1 MSHSILYKL
10 LFDKLAQK
18 QKSAS
23 VVKFAR
29 YAIINLLLGII
40 SKGVIVAE
48 KENLISGYETV
59 IGIEV
64 HVQLTTKS
72 KIFCQCPN
80 IVSHDQNST
89 ICPICAGHPGV
100 LPVLNKEVAERAIMV
115 GLATNC
121 TITEDNF
128 FARKHYFYPD
138 LPKAYQIT
146 QSTEPICKNGFLEI
160 PLEDGSFKKIR
171 INRIHMEEDAGKNL
185 HSALTNESYVDLN
198 RAGTPLLEI
207 VTEPDISSPYEAR
220 TYLKMMRNIVMYL
233 NVGTANME
241 EGAFRADTNISV
253 RKPGAPLGTKCE
265 LKNINSFKFISDAI
279 EYEVE
284 RQVALIENGG
294 KVVQETR
301 LWDTKEH
308 KTVSMRSKEE
318 AADYRYFPDPDLP
331 SLHIDSEWIS
341 RVQKDLPE
349 LPKQRYQRYIDLGL
363 SAYEADVLVN
373 DKEIAAYYD
382 KVMQFTKSPVAIN
395 WVLRELMAFIKDEK
409 ITLSECLVTP
419 QLLAELVTLL
429 DDKIIN
435 NRAAQEVFEIVA
447 KTGQSPQAV
456 VKEKGLEQIGSSDE
470 IEKIIQEIIASNP
483 HNVAEYKSGKVKLW
497 GFFVG
502 QAMQKTKGKGDPQ
515 MINDLLKKY
524 LS

>member
-1 MSHSILYKL
+1 M
-10 LFDKLAQK
+10 
-18 QKSAS
+18 
-23 VVKFAR
+23 
-29 YAIINLLLGII
+29 
-40 SKGVIVAE
+40 AE
-48 KENLISGYETV
+48 KEHLISGYETV

-64 HVQLTTKS
+64 HVQLTTQS
-72 KIFCQCPN
+72 KIFCSCPN
-80 IVSHDQNST
+80 IVSHKQNST

-100 LPVLNKEVAERAIMV
+100 LPVLNQQVVQRAIMV

-146 QSTEPICKNGFLEI
+146 QSTEPICKNGYLEI
-160 PLEDGSFKKIR
+160 PLENGSFKKIR

-185 HSALTNESYVDLN
+185 HSTLTNESYVDLN

-220 TYLKMMRNIVMYL
+220 MYLKMLRNIVMYL

-279 EYEVE
+279 EYEVD
-284 RQVALIENGG
+284 RQIALLESGQKII
-294 KVVQETR
+294 QQTR

-308 KTVSMRSKEE
+308 KTVPMRSKEE

-331 SLHIDSEWIS
+331 PLHIDAAWIAQ
-341 RVQKDLPE
+341 VKNTLPE
-349 LPKQRYQRYIDLGL
+349 LPNARYQRYLANGL

-373 DKEIAAYYD
+373 DKDVADYYD
-382 KVMQFTKSPVAIN
+382 QVAHYTKSPLAIN
-395 WVLRELMAFIKDEK
+395 WILRELMAFIKEEK
-409 ITLSECLVTP
+409 TSLSECKLTP
-419 QLLAELVTLL
+419 ALLAELITLI
-429 DDKIIN
+429 DNKTIN

-447 KTGQSPQAV
+447 KTGQSPHEV
-456 VKEKGLEQIGSSDE
+456 VKEKGLEQVGSSE
-470 IEKIIQEIIASNP
+470 ELEKIIQEIIIANP
-483 HNVAEYKSGKVKLW
+483 GNVAEYKAGKVKLW

-515 MINDLLKKY
+515 VINDLLKKY

>member
-1 MSHSILYKL
+1 MADKSL
-10 LFDKLAQK
+10 L
-18 QKSAS
+18 
-23 VVKFAR
+23 
-29 YAIINLLLGII
+29 N
-40 SKGVIVAE
+40 
-48 KENLISGYETV
+48 SGYETV

-80 IVSHDQNST
+80 IVSHEQNST

-100 LPVLNKEVAERAIMV
+100 LPVLNKEVANRAIMV

-121 TITEDNF
+121 SITQDNF

-146 QSTEPICKNGFLEI
+146 QSTEPICKDGFLEI
-160 PLEDGSFKKIR
+160 PLEDGTLKKIR

-198 RAGTPLLEI
+198 RTGTPLLEI
-207 VTEPDISSPYEAR
+207 VTEPDISSAYEAR
-220 TYLKMMRNIVMYL
+220 AYLKALRNIVMYL

-301 LWDTKEH
+301 LWDTKEQR
-308 KTVSMRSKEE
+308 TVTMRSKEE

-331 SLHIDSEWIS
+331 PLHLDNAWIS
-341 RVQKDLPE
+341 RIKSELPE
-349 LPKQRYQRYIDLGL
+349 LPAQRYQRYINAGL

-373 DKEIAAYYD
+373 DKDVAAYYD
-382 KVMQFTKSPVAIN
+382 QVTTFTKSPLAIN
-395 WVLRELMAFIKDEK
+395 WVLRELMAFVKEAKVSLADCK
-409 ITLSECLVTP
+409 ITP
-419 QLLAELVTLL
+419 KLLAELLTLV
-429 DDKIIN
+429 DTKVIN
-435 NRAAQEVFEIVA
+435 TRAAQEVFEIVA
-447 KTGQSPQAV
+447 QTGQSPQAI
-456 VKEKGLEQIGSSDE
+456 VKEKGLEQIGSSEE
-470 IEKIIQEIIASNP
+470 IEKLIKEIIDANP
-483 HNVAEYKSGKVKLW
+483 HNVAEYKSGKTKLW

-515 MINDLLKKY
+515 VINELLKKY
-524 LS
+524 LE

>member
-1 MSHSILYKL
+1 M
-10 LFDKLAQK
+10 
-18 QKSAS
+18 
-23 VVKFAR
+23 
-29 YAIINLLLGII
+29 
-40 SKGVIVAE
+40 AE
-48 KENLISGYETV
+48 KEHLISGYETV

-64 HVQLTTKS
+64 HVQLTTQS
-72 KIFCQCPN
+72 KIFCSCPN
-80 IVSHDQNST
+80 IVSHEQNST

-100 LPVLNKEVAERAIMV
+100 LPVLNQQVVQRAIMV

-146 QSTEPICKNGFLEI
+146 QSTEPICKNGYLEI

-185 HSALTNESYVDLN
+185 HSTLTNESYVDLN

-220 TYLKMMRNIVMYL
+220 MYLKMLRNIVMYL

-284 RQVALIENGG
+284 RQIALLENGQ
-294 KVVQETR
+294 KIIQQTR

-308 KTVSMRSKEE
+308 KTVPMRSKEE

-331 SLHIDSEWIS
+331 PLHIDAGWIAQ
-341 RVQKDLPE
+341 VKNTLPE
-349 LPKQRYQRYIDLGL
+349 LPNARYQRYLISGL

-373 DKEIAAYYD
+373 DKDIADYYD
-382 KVMQFTKSPVAIN
+382 QVTQFTKSALAIN
-395 WVLRELMAFIKDEK
+395 WILRELMAFIKEEK
-409 ITLSECLVTP
+409 TSLSECKLTP
-419 QLLAELVTLL
+419 ALLAELVTLI
-429 DDKIIN
+429 DNKTIN

-447 KTGQSPQAV
+447 KTGQSPQEV
-456 VKEKGLEQIGSSDE
+456 VKEKGLEQVGSSE
-470 IEKIIQEIIASNP
+470 ELEKIIQEIISANP
-483 HNVAEYKSGKVKLW
+483 GNVAEYKAGKIKLW

-515 MINDLLKKY
+515 VINDLLKKY

>member
-1 MSHSILYKL
+1 M
-10 LFDKLAQK
+10 
-18 QKSAS
+18 
-23 VVKFAR
+23 
-29 YAIINLLLGII
+29 
-40 SKGVIVAE
+40 AE
-48 KENLISGYETV
+48 KENLLKSGYQTV

-64 HVQLTTKS
+64 HVQLTTQS

-80 IVSHDQNST
+80 IVSHQQNST
-89 ICPICAGHPGV
+89 ICQICAGHPGV
-100 LPVLNKEVAERAIMV
+100 LPVLNKEVPHRAIMV

-121 TITEDNF
+121 SITQDNF

-185 HSALTNESYVDLN
+185 HSTLTNESYVDLN

-220 TYLKMMRNIVMYL
+220 MYLKMLRNIVMFL
-233 NVGTANME
+233 DIGTANME

-253 RKPGAPLGTKCE
+253 RKPGQPLGTKCE

-284 RQVALIENGG
+284 RQIATLENGG
-294 KVVQETR
+294 KIVQETR
-301 LWDTKEH
+301 LWDTKEQ
-308 KTVSMRSKEE
+308 KTVPMRSKEE
-318 AADYRYFPDPDLP
+318 AADYRYFPDPDIP
-331 SLHIDSEWIS
+331 ALHIDDAWIS
-341 RVQKDLPE
+341 KVKSELPE
-349 LPKQRYQRYIDLGL
+349 LPHQRYQRYLSVGL

-373 DKEIAAYYD
+373 DKELAAYYD
-382 KVMQFTKSPVAIN
+382 KVCQFTKSRLTIN
-395 WVLRELMAFIKDEK
+395 WVLRELNAFIKEEK
-409 ITLSECLVTP
+409 ISLAECSMTP
-419 QLLAELVTLL
+419 QLLAELITLL
-429 DDKIIN
+429 DNKVIN
-435 NRAAQEVFEIVA
+435 TRAAQEVFEVVA

-456 VKEKGLEQIGSSDE
+456 VKERGLEQMGSSEE
-470 IEKIIQEIIASNP
+470 IEKIIQEIIASNAKI
-483 HNVAEYKSGKVKLW
+483 VDEYKAGNQKLW

-502 QAMQKTKGKGDPQ
+502 QAMKKTGGKGDPQ
-515 MINDLLKKY
+515 VINDLLKKY
-524 LS
+524 LL

>member
-1 MSHSILYKL
+1 M
-10 LFDKLAQK
+10 
-18 QKSAS
+18 
-23 VVKFAR
+23 
-29 YAIINLLLGII
+29 
-40 SKGVIVAE
+40 AE
-48 KENLISGYETV
+48 KHLIAGYETV

-64 HVQLTTKS
+64 HVQLTTQS
-72 KIFCQCPN
+72 KIFCSCPN
-80 IVSHDQNST
+80 LVNQPQNST
-89 ICPICAGHPGV
+89 ICPVCTGHPGV
-100 LPVLNKEVAERAIMV
+100 LPVLNQEVVQRAIMV

-121 TITEDNF
+121 SITEDNF

-146 QSTEPICKNGFLEI
+146 QSTEPICKNGYLEI
-160 PLEDGSFKKIR
+160 PLEDGTFKKIR

-207 VTEPDISSPYEAR
+207 VTEPDISSAYEAR
-220 TYLKMMRNIVMYL
+220 TYLKMLRNIIMYL
-233 NVGTANME
+233 NVGTGNME
-241 EGAFRADTNISV
+241 EGAFRADTNISI

-279 EYEVE
+279 EYEIE
-284 RQVALIENGG
+284 RQVALVENGQ
-294 KVVQETR
+294 KIVQETR

-331 SLHIDSEWIS
+331 SLHIDQAWIS
-341 RVQKDLPE
+341 RVKEQLPE
-349 LPKQRYQRYIDLGL
+349 LPNKRYQRYIAQGL

-373 DKEIAAYYD
+373 DKDLAAYYD
-382 KVMQFTKSPVAIN
+382 QTTTFTNSPLAIN
-395 WVLRELMAFIKDEK
+395 WILRDLMAFVKEEK
-409 ITLSECLVTP
+409 VSLADCKLTP
-419 QLLAELVTLL
+419 KLLAELVNLL
-429 DDKIIN
+429 DKKVIN
-435 NRAAQEVFEIVA
+435 NRAAQEVFVIA
-447 KTGQSPQAV
+447 AQTGQSPEAI
-456 VKEKGLEQIGSSDE
+456 VKEKGLEQVGSTEE
-470 IEKIIQEIIASNP
+470 IEKIIAEIITANP
-483 HNVAEYKSGKVKLW
+483 QNVAEYKAGKVKLW

-515 MINDLLKKY
+515 VINDLLKKH

>member
-1 MSHSILYKL
+1 MADKSL
-10 LFDKLAQK
+10 L
-18 QKSAS
+18 
-23 VVKFAR
+23 
-29 YAIINLLLGII
+29 N
-40 SKGVIVAE
+40 
-48 KENLISGYETV
+48 SGYETV

-80 IVSHDQNST
+80 IVSHEQNST
-89 ICPICAGHPGV
+89 ICQICAGHPGV
-100 LPVLNKEVAERAIMV
+100 LPVLNKEVVNRAIMV

-121 TITEDNF
+121 SITEDNF

-146 QSTEPICKNGFLEI
+146 QSTEPICKDGFLEI
-160 PLEDGSFKKIR
+160 PLEDGTFKKIR

-207 VTEPDISSPYEAR
+207 VTEPDISSAYEAR
-220 TYLKMMRNIVMYL
+220 MYLKMLRNIVMYL

-301 LWDTKEH
+301 LWDTKEQ
-308 KTVSMRSKEE
+308 KTTTMRSKEE

-331 SLHIDSEWIS
+331 SLHLDTAWI
-341 RVQKDLPE
+341 QKIKQTLPE
-349 LPKQRYQRYIDLGL
+349 LPNQRYQRYITQGL

-373 DKEIAAYYD
+373 DKDVAGYFD
-382 KVMQFTKSPVAIN
+382 QVTTFTKSPLAIN
-395 WVLRELMAFIKDEK
+395 WVLRELMGFIKEAKVSLSETK
-409 ITLSECLVTP
+409 ITP
-419 QLLAELVTLL
+419 KLLAELVTLI
-429 DDKIIN
+429 DTKVIN

-447 KTGQSPQAV
+447 QTGQSPQAV
-456 VKEKGLEQIGSSDE
+456 VKEKGLEQIGSSEE
-470 IEKIIQEIIASNP
+470 IEKLIKEIIDANP
-483 HNVAEYKSGKVKLW
+483 HNVAEYKSGKTKLW

-502 QAMQKTKGKGDPQ
+502 AAMQKTKGKGDPLV
-515 MINDLLKKY
+515 INELLKKY
-524 LS
+524 LE